1 MSETGAHA
9 SPAGALQQEWLLL
22 QSQHESYELWALGI
36 KLFAVCLLG
45 WAAMPGMQLA
55 ALLLLLWVMEAVLK
69 TFQSRLGER
78 LLRVEA
84 LLRDPDAGAGLVMQ
98 LHSDWQAARPGLAGL
113 LGAYARAA
121 CRPTV
126 ALPYPL
132 LIGLVG
138 AVGV

>member
-1 MSETGAHA
+1 MSEASAHA
-9 SPAGALQQEWLLL
+9 SPAEALQQEWLLL

-36 KLFAVCLLG
+36 KLGAVTLLAVAG
-45 WAAMPGMQLA
+45 LA
-55 ALLLLLWVMEAVLK
+55 AGPLAFVLLMLWLMEAVLK
-69 TFQSRLGER
+69 TFQARLGER

-84 LLRDPDAGAGLVMQ
+84 LMREPDAGTAAAMQ
-98 LHSDWQAARPGLAGL
+98 LHTEWQAARPGLAGL

-132 LIGLVG
+132 LMALACLAGR
-138 AVGV
+138 